1 MLFLY
6 LFAFLLQREEKKKQD
21 KLGYWPPDIR
31 GSHSWPRGGGP
42 LWSMCGGGPL
52 GPGGGILGGCRHNR
66 THFHQ
71 LQSRWNISLGLQRCE
86 TQDHYTDCCAI
97 RSCRI
102 NINVHARSSPRA
114 RKYIHNHTEYPHSL
128 SNQFFHPLTGFLKNT
143 HTSTTCI
150 FNLISKQKVFCM
162 CIWLTCMHTGDY
174 TCPWTCACNLPPDP
188 CAGHQVVAGQVVGAY
203 QVLFQEGVLSL
214 RVTNLVVLK
223 NKAANAGEKQQPLVC

>member
-1 MLFLY
+1 MFLY
-6 LFAFLLQREEKKKQD
+6 LFAFYYKGMGKKKKQD

-86 TQDHYTDCCAI
+86 TQDHYTDCCGI

-102 NINVHARSSPRA
+102 DIYVHARSSPQA
-114 RKYIHNHTEYPHSL
+114 RKYICNHTEYPHSL

-143 HTSTTCI
+143 QAQHASLILSPNRRCFACAFDWHVCTQVTTHARELVHATYPQIHARGTRWWQARSWGHTRYCSRRGSCH
-150 FNLISKQKVFCM
+150 
-162 CIWLTCMHTGDY
+162 WG
-174 TCPWTCACNLPPDP
+174 
-188 CAGHQVVAGQVVGAY
+188 
-203 QVLFQEGVLSL
+203 
-214 RVTNLVVLK
+214 
-223 NKAANAGEKQQPLVC
+223 